1 VEIERTRRETAD
13 YAGTWGSVTPM
24 RRVGQVEDVAA
35 AVVFLA
41 GEKASFITGQTLYVD
56 GGLFAQPPWPGLR
69 EPGTYGPKEG

>member
-1 VEIERTRRETAD
+1 
-13 YAGTWGSVTPM
+13 
-24 RRVGQVEDVAA
+24 VGQVEDVAA